1 MNTLTSTIKLIGVPD
16 CAAME
21 QAQQRLDSLTKPQ
34 GSLGKLE
41 ETARRIA
48 GITGTLSP
56 CLAKKVI
63 ITAAA
68 DHGVTAE
75 NISAFPGAVTPQMVY
90 NFLNGGAGIN
100 VLARQTGAEVVV
112 VDAGVAADFNGAPG
126 LVNRKIGYGTKNIAR
141 GPAMTAEEA
150 IRSLE
155 AGIGIALEQIEKG
168 AGILGTG
175 EMGIGNTTASS
186 AIVAAITGADVAA
199 VTGRG
204 TGIDDGMLAHKIEV
218 IAKALAVNAPKPDD
232 GIDTLRKVGGFEI
245 GMLAGVFLAGA
256 SRRVPVVIDGFIS
269 GAAALIANTIEPKS
283 KEFMVASH
291 CSVERGHRVTLD
303 FLALKPLLELDL
315 RLGEGTGA
323 ALAFWLIESSMKLL
337 NEMATFKNAGVSEKS

>member
-1 MNTLTSTIKLIGVPD
+1 MNILNSTVKLIGAPD
-16 CAAME
+16 RTTLE
-21 QAQQRLDSLTKPQ
+21 RAQQRLDCLTKPQ

-41 ETARRIA
+41 ETARRVA

-56 CLAKKVI
+56 SLAKKVI
-63 ITAAA
+63 IIAAA

-75 NISAFPGAVTPQMVY
+75 NVSAFPGAVTPQMVH

-100 VLARQTGAEVVV
+100 VLARQMGAEVIV
-112 VDAGVAADFNGAPG
+112 VDAGVAADFNGVSG
-126 LVNRKIGYGTKNIAR
+126 LVNRKIGYGTKNIAA
-141 GPAMTAEEA
+141 GPAMTEEEA

-155 AGIGIALEQIEKG
+155 AGIEIALEQIEKG
-168 AGILGTG
+168 AGMLGTG

-186 AIVAAITGADVAA
+186 AIVSAVTGADIAA

-218 IAKALAVNAPKPDD
+218 IRRALAVNAPD
-232 GIDTLRKVGGFEI
+232 GADGMDTLRKLGGFEI
-245 GMLAGVFLAGA
+245 GVLAGVFLAGA

-269 GAAALIANTIEPKS
+269 GAAALIANAIEPKS
-283 KEFMVASH
+283 KEFMMASH
-291 CSVERGHRVTLD
+291 CSVECGHRVTLD
-303 FLALKPLLELDL
+303 FLGLKPLLELDL

-323 ALAFWLIESSMKLL
+323 ALGFWLIESSMKLL
-337 NEMATFKNAGVSEKS
+337 NEMATFKDAGVSGKL